1 MSFAA
6 DTAFC
11 GEPCSAHGRR
21 SPVGDTSP
29 QSSQDS
35 ELVSCSVRA
44 IYASHGP
51 SICRICRVSAASC
64 REAGLGLRKR
74 WRTCADLGDQRRH
87 PLSTSSVSPLDHCK
101 AGCHGFIHAMHI
113 AERND
118 CAECAQKDAFYLSEI
133 DKKYSNFLRLKNN
146 CRFRILTNPAVA

>member
-51 SICRICRVSAASC
+51 SICRLCRVSAASC
-64 REAGLGLRKR
+64 REAGLGLWKR
-74 WRTCADLGDQRRH
+74 WCTCADLGDQRRH

-101 AGCHGFIHAMHI
+101 AGCHRFIHAMHI